1 MCLAC
6 SWRTQRIQRSA
17 PQTGLPVLSDRLRP
31 TKERAGAV
39 RAGSLLLRP
48 YLKENSAVIAPSD
61 RPDGVGGVIRRQR
74 ELAHMSV
81 RQLARVSKVSNAY
94 LSQIERGLHAPSLR
108 VLSAVS
114 EALSVSMEDL
124 LVGRVGTAPVGTA
137 PPPGTQDLTAAI
149 KAEPRLST
157 SQKEALLAVYR
168 GFLQQGSPPSDHGWP
183 TPCPR

>member
-1 MCLAC
+1 
-6 SWRTQRIQRSA
+6 
-17 PQTGLPVLSDRLRP
+17 
-31 TKERAGAV
+31 
-39 RAGSLLLRP
+39 
-48 YLKENSAVIAPSD
+48 VIAPSD

-168 GFLQQGSPPSDHGWP
+168 GFLQQGSPPSDHG
-183 TPCPR
+183 